1 LNRKTPSLTV
11 DIVILLDGDK
21 IVLIKRANP
30 PFEGLYALPGGFVEY
45 GEKVEDAA
53 VREAK
58 EETGLTVKLQ
68 DIIGVYSEPGRD
80 PRGHIASLVYLAE
93 VVGGHLNASTDAEE
107 AKKFRIDEIPEN
119 LAFDHKDILK
129 DALKLWS
136 KYKKN

>member
-1 LNRKTPSLTV
+1 MNRKTPFLTV
-11 DIVILLDGDK
+11 DIVIFLDGDK

-58 EETGLTVKLQ
+58 EETGLAVKLQ
-68 DIIGVYSEPGRD
+68 DIIGIYSELGRD
-80 PRGHIASLVYLAE
+80 PRGHVASIVYLAE

-107 AKKFRIDEIPEN
+107 AIKFRFDEIPEN
-119 LAFDHKDILK
+119 LAFDHKDILE
-129 DALKLWS
+129 DALKLWR
-136 KYKKN
+136 KNKKN